1 MEYHVSPIS
10 SIKLAARQFRQRYP
24 TCRRFVQFYCCAFVL
39 LFIQGANAK
48 YIEPI
53 WHPHNGPGSYP
64 YPEPA
69 LQAAKSNWDIQW
81 SAHVACR
88 TWGASYWGET
98 GNYGSVL
105 GGCAGGG
112 VWAAPS
118 CPSGYSYDQ
127 LVHKCWDG
135 LEEPDVAFKGPPPPY
150 SCAGNPINVTIGN
163 KFQAETDYQPSALSS
178 LNFTRSYNSLD
189 GSWRHGFSSHLR
201 FAGAG
206 HVALV
211 MHHGLETFFDVS
223 GDTVTGNSVGSG
235 VLNKI
240 DSGWQYLSPS
250 NERFVFDTLGKLI
263 QWSDSQG
270 ASLNLSYS
278 DSSITANDHLGNS
291 LIFTEDSGH
300 QPLAMSA
307 PGLQIDYGYDARQR
321 LISVVRVANGE
332 TTQRNYHYDVVDK
345 PDLLTGITDERGVR
359 YATWSY
365 DAKGRA
371 ISSEHAGGADRVEVT
386 YNDDGS
392 STVTNE
398 LGKKATY
405 RFQTIQGIKRITA
418 IEGEPSPNCP
428 SSNST
433 FTYDDRGLLETKTD
447 NKGIVTTYDYN
458 DRGLEVSRT
467 EASGTAQER
476 TVTTDWHSLL
486 YLPLV
491 VTEPDRITRYRY
503 NNKGKQISYVAEIR

>member
-1 MEYHVSPIS
+1 MAYHRSCIS
-10 SIKLAARQFRQRYP
+10 SPKFATRRFRQRTP
-24 TCRRFVQFYCCAFVL
+24 TCRRFVQVYFGAFIFLV
-39 LFIQGANAK
+39 IQEANAK

-69 LQAAKSNWDIQW
+69 LQVAKDNWDVQW
-81 SAHVACR
+81 SAHVSCR
-88 TWGASYWGET
+88 TWGAPYWGET
-98 GNYGSVL
+98 GAYGSNL

-127 LVHKCWDG
+127 VVHKCWDG
-135 LEEPDVAFKGPPPPY
+135 LEEPDVAYKGPPPPY

-178 LNFTRSYNSLD
+178 LSFTRSYNSLD

-201 FAGAG
+201 FAGAE

-211 MHHGLETFFDVS
+211 MYHGRETSFEVK
-223 GDTVTGNSVGSG
+223 GDTVKSNSPDHG
-235 VLNKI
+235 VLKKI
-240 DSGWQYLSPS
+240 DSGWQFLSS
-250 NERFVFDTLGKLI
+250 TNERFIFDSFGRLV

-270 ASLNLSYS
+270 ESFYLSYS
-278 DSSITANDHLGNS
+278 DSSITANDHVGNS
-291 LIFTEDSGH
+291 LIFTEDTGH
-300 QPLAMSA
+300 QPLTMSA

-321 LISVVRVANGE
+321 LISVVRGANGE
-332 TTQRNYHYDVVDK
+332 TTQRNYHYNLVDK
-345 PDLLTGITDERGVR
+345 PNLLTGITDERGVR

-371 ISSEHAGGADRVEVT
+371 ISSEHAGGADRVEIA

-405 RFQTIQGIKRITA
+405 RFQAIQGIKRITA

-433 FTYDDRGLLETKTD
+433 FTYDDRGLLKTKTD
-447 NKGIVTTYDYN
+447 NKGIVTTYGYN
-458 DRGLEVSRT
+458 DRGLEVTRT
-467 EASGTAQER
+467 EASNTAQAR
-476 TVTTDWHSLL
+476 TVTTEWHPTLF
-486 YLPLV
+486 LPLA
-491 VTEPDRITRYRY
+491 VTEPDRITRYQYDAQGRQLSQTVE
-503 NNKGKQISYVAEIR
+503 NR